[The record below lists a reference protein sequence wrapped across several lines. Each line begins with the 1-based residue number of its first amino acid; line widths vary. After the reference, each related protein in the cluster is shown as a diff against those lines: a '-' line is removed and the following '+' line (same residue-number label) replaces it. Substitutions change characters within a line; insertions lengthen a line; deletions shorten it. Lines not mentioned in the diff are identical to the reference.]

1 MYSPNIPKE
10 KATAATVAIYC
21 AFQRTNNYENTS
33 TKVLSVQGQSIKNH
47 QNSINLIASLRTTGV
62 TNTKGGKRH

>member
-47 QNSINLIASLRTTGV
+47 QNSINLIASIGTTGV

>member
-33 TKVLSVQGQSIKNH
+33 TKVLSVQGQSIKNQH
-47 QNSINLIASLRTTGV
+47 KSMHLIASLGRTGV
-62 TNTKGGKRH
+62 TNQKGGQRR